1 MNAIFRY
8 LRSKLHVLLFIL
20 LEIFCIIIIVRSNV
34 YQSAYYFSN
43 TRQVAGKVQELNHSL
58 FDYFNLY
65 HKNQSLTNENLRLR
79 KQLKD
84 NYIIESRKVFVVND
98 TVYKQR
104 YEYIPAEV
112 ITNSINL
119 QNNYITI
126 NRGTTSGIE
135 KGLWIFCPEGVVG
148 RIVEVS
154 ENYSVA
160 QSLLN
165 SNMLIAPKIEEMKLS
180 RGTIQWAGKDPTF
193 VELQKINKYE
203 QIKVGY
209 HIVTSAYLKNLP
221 ENIPIGTVHK
231 IETKPSESFYF
242 IKVKLAVDFG
252 KISTVYVVK
261 DLFKKELEELEKKL
275 NNK

>member
-8 LRSKLHVLLFIL
+8 LKSKLHVLLFIL
-20 LEIFCIIIIVRSNV
+20 LEIFCIIIIVRNNV

-43 TRQVAGKVQELNHSL
+43 TRQIAGKVQEVNHSI

-65 HKNQSLTNENLRLR
+65 HKNQALSNENLRLR

-112 ITNSINL
+112 ITNTINL

-165 SNMLIAPKIEEMKLS
+165 SNMMIAPKIEEMNLS
-180 RGTIQWAGKDPTF
+180 RGTLQWAGKDPNF
-193 VELQKINKYE
+193 IELQRINKYE

-209 HIVTSAYLKNLP
+209 HIVTSPYLRNLP
-221 ENIPIGTVHK
+221 ENIPIGTVQK
-231 IETKPSESFYF
+231 IETKPSESFYY

-261 DLFKKELEELEKKL
+261 DLFKKELEELENKL